1 METTSTAL
9 MLRSVLLASAS
20 ACCTASS
27 ELWVELP
34 TSSMIFVTAMVRT
47 YPTWEPSTGECQRG
61 RGRASPAQ
69 AYDDPALAG
78 VEKHELI
85 GRADGAPHYRVRY
98 FHVPAGGRTAREQHP
113 HDHGVVI
120 ERGRARVTLG
130 DEVHEVGG
138 RRRRLRRG
146 RRAALLRGA
155 RPEPLGF
162 ICVAP
167 PA

>member
-1 METTSTAL
+1 
-9 MLRSVLLASAS
+9 
-20 ACCTASS
+20 
-27 ELWVELP
+27 
-34 TSSMIFVTAMVRT
+34 MIFVTAMVRT
-47 YPTWEPSTGECQRG
+47 YLTMGTVHRRLSEREWEGVG
-61 RGRASPAQ
+61 AQ
-69 AYDDPALAG
+69 GYVGDPALAG

-98 FHVPAGGRTAREQHP
+98 FHVPAGGRTALERHP

-130 DEVHEVGG
+130 DEVHEVCAGDVVYVAG
-138 RRRRLRRG
+138 DELHCFE
-146 RRAALLRGA
+146 ALGA
-155 RPEPLGF
+155 EPLGF